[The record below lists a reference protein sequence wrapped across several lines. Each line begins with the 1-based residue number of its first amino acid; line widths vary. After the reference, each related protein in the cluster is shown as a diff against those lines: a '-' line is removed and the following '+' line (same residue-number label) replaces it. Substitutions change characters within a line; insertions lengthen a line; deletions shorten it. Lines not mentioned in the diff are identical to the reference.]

1 MGTFESLVP
10 FGFLFDTFD
19 GRANCTEIMIMY
31 LIKNLDIPKVLRELK
46 SKMETYIH
54 IYEYS

>member
-1 MGTFESLVP
+1 MVTFESLVP

-31 LIKNLDIPKVLRELK
+31 LIKNLDIPKILRELK
-46 SKMETYIH
+46 SKMET
-54 IYEYS
+54 

>member
-31 LIKNLDIPKVLRELK
+31 LIKNLDIPKILRELK
-46 SKMETYIH
+46 SKMET
-54 IYEYS
+54 

>member
-10 FGFLFDTFD
+10 FGFLFNTFD

-31 LIKNLDIPKVLRELK
+31 LIKNLDIPKILLELK
-46 SKMETYIH
+46 SEMETYMY